1 MFGILKGRW
10 RILKSGVRISGVDA
24 VDYVWFTCCALHN
37 WLLDIDGLS
46 EKWVGGVGQCVSN
59 WEGELGGLDFDGVHK
74 DVPNALARL
83 SENLGARNY
92 DSSGLG
98 PGLDVIGE
106 TRTIFTQE
114 IREDAGNE
122 VLKQISV
129 GEDCVR
135 HVQFLSLAVFRR
147 LLVNHFAIL
156 FRQNKIMWPTR
167 QRKRRRE

>member
-1 MFGILKGRW
+1 MH
-10 RILKSGVRISGVDA
+10 ISGVNL
-24 VDYVWFTCCALHN
+24 VDYVWFTCCVLHN

-46 EKWVGGVGQCVSN
+46 EKWVGVIRQCVSN

-74 DVPNALARL
+74 DVPNALACL
-83 SENLGARNY
+83 SKNLDARNY

-114 IREDAGNE
+114 ISDDACNE
-122 VLKQISV
+122 VLKQFCV
-129 GEDCVR
+129 GEDRVR

-156 FRQNKIMWPTR
+156 FRLD
-167 QRKRRRE
+167 